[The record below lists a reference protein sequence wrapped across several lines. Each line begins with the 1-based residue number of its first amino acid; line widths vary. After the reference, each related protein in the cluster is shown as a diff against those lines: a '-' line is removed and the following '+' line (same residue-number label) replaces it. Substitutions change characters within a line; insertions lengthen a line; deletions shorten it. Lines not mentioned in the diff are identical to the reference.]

1 MPLKHIDI
9 IDRLYE
15 IHDPLTLD
23 GKPGEIK
30 AKVTAARAAL
40 AALIRQLHGDLKAES
55 ADRTEH

>member
-15 IHDPLTLD
+15 IHDPLTPD
-23 GKPGEIK
+23 GKPGEVK
-30 AKVTAARAAL
+30 ARVAAARAAL

-55 ADRTEH
+55 AERGEQ

>member
-15 IHDPLTLD
+15 IHDPLTPD
-23 GKPGEIK
+23 GKPGEVK
-30 AKVTAARAAL
+30 ARVAVARAAL

-55 ADRTEH
+55 AERGEQ

>member
-55 ADRTEH
+55 AA